1 MESKPVVLLVEDEP
15 LLSEMTRNDLED
27 LGFSTVCA
35 ADAGEAIEVLQHQ
48 GHARVLITDIRMPG
62 EFDGWELARRA
73 RALRPDL
80 LVIYIS
86 GYSADAPQPVAG
98 SVFLKKPYRL
108 SEVQDALT
116 RLGVS

>member
-1 MESKPVVLLVEDEP
+1 MKSKPVVLLVEDEP
-15 LLSEMTRNDLED
+15 LLSEMTKNDLED

-35 ADAGEAIEVLQHQ
+35 KDAAEALETLQGEARA
-48 GHARVLITDIRMPG
+48 GVLITDIRMPG

-86 GYSADAPQPVAG
+86 GYSADAPQPVVG

-108 SEVQDALT
+108 RDVEDALA
-116 RLGVS
+116 RLGIA